1 MKFVAVFASLTAVA
15 LAAPQYSYGRGGGDS
30 SEEIPIIRDDR
41 DRDDYGRYSVN
52 VETANGIELA
62 DAGTP
67 DGPKGTVVSSGFFSY
82 TSPEGIPVHVKYVA
96 NENGFQPQSDL
107 LPVAPE
113 FPHPIPQF
121 VLDQIAFAAEEDRR
135 SSSSRSSSGSYAPPP
150 PRYN

>member
-1 MKFVAVFASLTAVA
+1 MKIILAIISLAAVA
-15 LAAPQYSYGRGGGDS
+15 FAAPQYSYGRGGGDS

-135 SSSSRSSSGSYAPPP
+135 SSSSRPSSGSYAPPP